1 MGLGRQNFILVR
13 TYSNCHQNRSTR
25 RSRSSWK
32 SDKVKGGRRKSGRIN
47 SSGDRQIMKLAINF
61 RSKLAQLPGKPQKE
75 YPPSAP
81 SLATPTTPPPKR
93 RWNAKATSGRMAMT
107 LTAAIMMMGNG
118 TGGYIRMAGGMGG
131 GTLCRVGVGTSSN
144 CCSDSAVAKWEKAL
158 SRYCDSAL
166 HSK

>member
-118 TGGYIRMAGGMGG
+118 TDGGIRMAGGSEGWYSVSRWCWHV
-131 GTLCRVGVGTSSN
+131 LKLLQWF
-144 CCSDSAVAKWEKAL
+144 CSREMEKAL

>member
-1 MGLGRQNFILVR
+1 MKSERDRVARGAGNEISFIHNSIKNLANIKLTTWLAQFTRYLMGLGRQNFILVR

-75 YPPSAP
+75 YPP
-81 SLATPTTPPPKR
+81 PPLLWPRPQRHRQKDAEMQR
-93 RWNAKATSGRMAMT
+93 Q
-107 LTAAIMMMGNG
+107 
-118 TGGYIRMAGGMGG
+118 
-131 GTLCRVGVGTSSN
+131 RVGE
-144 CCSDSAVAKWEKAL
+144 W
-158 SRYCDSAL
+158 RWRWQRR
-166 HSK
+166 